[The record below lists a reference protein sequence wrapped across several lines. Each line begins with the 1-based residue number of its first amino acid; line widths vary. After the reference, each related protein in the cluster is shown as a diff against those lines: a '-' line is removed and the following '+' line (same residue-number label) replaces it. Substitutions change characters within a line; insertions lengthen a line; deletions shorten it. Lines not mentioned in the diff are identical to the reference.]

1 MQINVKKKNSNVGV
15 LQIICTSLLQ
25 AYVCVCVAY
34 MDIYIYTHYIYVFS
48 DISDFSM
55 LPGSL
60 RSFLGRM
67 CPVSRLH

>member
-1 MQINVKKKNSNVGV
+1 MLVYCK
-15 LQIICTSLLQ
+15 L
-25 AYVCVCVAY
+25 YVHHFYKHTCVCVAY
-34 MDIYIYTHYIYVFS
+34 MDIYHTHYIYVFS

-55 LPGSL
+55 LSGSL